1 MYERLS
7 SQPESLVSYRISDRL
22 TSNEFDEISNS
33 LKKDIESYGR
43 LKMLVEIDHLDFPSP
58 GVVWEDLKFA
68 YRHAKDFDRFAVLGD
83 KNWEKWWVRVADKIV
98 STECRYFDSSE
109 KDQAFDWVTH

>member
-1 MYERLS
+1 MYERLNS
-7 SQPESLVSYRISDRL
+7 ETESFVSYRIKDRL
-22 TSNEFDEISNS
+22 THDEFDEISNS
-33 LKKDIESYGR
+33 LEKDIETHGK

-83 KNWEKWWVRVADKIV
+83 KKWEEWWVRVANKMV
-98 STECRYFDSSE
+98 STECRYFDASQ
-109 KDQAFDWVTH
+109 KDQALDWVKH